1 MPFLKRNLLLFEDNP
16 LDALLIEE
24 TLKDVPDTSY
34 VITSASQLN
43 EGIGLLK
50 KDAFDAILLD
60 LTLPDS
66 QAEILLVEDNP
77 GGVRLAKETLKE
89 GKVCNDLQVVSDG
102 VDDRCQRLF

>member
-77 GGVRLAKETLKE
+77 GGV
-89 GKVCNDLQVVSDG
+89 
-102 VDDRCQRLF
+102 